1 MVSQLASPRPRRV
14 RRAGGGGSDWAS
26 LPADLMSSVL
36 RRLAGDRERARF
48 GAVGGGP
55 PPPGCRRGHV
65 PFAVDVPAGSEYLS
79 SSRGYLA
86 LSNPTGNPR
95 VITLFNPVTGRRI
108 PLPPIGFFKKW
119 HDVATIVLSADPDTA
134 EAWSAVAVGFP
145 ANCLAYYSSA
155 TNDWKPIRFN
165 YSSGYAGVEHFRGRF
180 YVAFKSEISVLEVD
194 VATPA
199 AIKIEIAHDDD
210 DEDADVFDI
219 DLNLDHETSNSDDD
233 DDDDDDCADTLA
245 GLGDEDYP
253 LKCLVETHLVDCGG
267 ELLVVSMHDEVAYK
281 KPSPESAVGRK
292 PRSHD
297 DERWVD
303 VHRVEWLESGAAR
316 LVRMEDLGGYALFV
330 GRNHAFALSPEE
342 FPACQPNCIYS
353 VEQQGHPDGLVR
365 VVNFNDDTTEWAC
378 PDEDIFPD
386 DDMRGSPTAGWARRG
401 WYTIPKSFRTF
412 EFNYTANIAFSAAGA
427 WTPLGFSA
435 AGYAGV
441 EHYRGRFYVAFKSQ
455 LCVCDVEAT
464 VPAVIP
470 LEQLTDDDDDG
481 GSENVDTGRRV
492 VETHLVECDGE
503 LLLVSVRD
511 NLERNPEDATIF
523 GDAGDDDDHD
533 GSSSSSDSD
542 GGGDGRVVEV
552 LRVEWVAGG
561 AVRLVRQE
569 DLRSRALFL
578 GRNRAFALS
587 PAEFPA
593 CRANCVYLVDQQ
605 GHPDGRVRVF
615 DMNADGRW
623 EPEEAAIVA
632 RNYALR
638 DETIYPDD
646 GRRDAQSA
654 GWARRGWFFPK
665 Y

>member
-48 GAVGGGP
+48 GAVCKGWGAAAARLPSRPWLVGSRADDWT
-55 PPPGCRRGHV
+55 GLSGATMSSFWLSLGQRGLV

-401 WYTIPKSFRTF
+401 W
-412 EFNYTANIAFSAAGA
+412 
-427 WTPLGFSA
+427 
-435 AGYAGV
+435 V
-441 EHYRGRFYVAFKSQ
+441 
-455 LCVCDVEAT
+455 
-464 VPAVIP
+464 
-470 LEQLTDDDDDG
+470 
-481 GSENVDTGRRV
+481 
-492 VETHLVECDGE
+492 
-503 LLLVSVRD
+503 
-511 NLERNPEDATIF
+511 
-523 GDAGDDDDHD
+523 
-533 GSSSSSDSD
+533 
-542 GGGDGRVVEV
+542 
-552 LRVEWVAGG
+552 
-561 AVRLVRQE
+561 
-569 DLRSRALFL
+569 
-578 GRNRAFALS
+578 
-587 PAEFPA
+587 
-593 CRANCVYLVDQQ
+593 
-605 GHPDGRVRVF
+605 
-615 DMNADGRW
+615 
-623 EPEEAAIVA
+623 
-632 RNYALR
+632 
-638 DETIYPDD
+638 
-646 GRRDAQSA
+646 
-654 GWARRGWFFPK
+654 FPK
-665 Y
+665 YYS